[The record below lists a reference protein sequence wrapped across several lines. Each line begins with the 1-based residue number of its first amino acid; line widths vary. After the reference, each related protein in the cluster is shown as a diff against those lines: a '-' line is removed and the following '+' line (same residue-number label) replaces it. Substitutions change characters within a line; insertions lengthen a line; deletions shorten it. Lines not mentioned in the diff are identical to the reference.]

1 MNTGDIALLLKKAE
15 ELKALFVL
23 GQRVIPFLE
32 EIFMFVNEIQPLLDD
47 INQSI
52 EENIKKMPNVS
63 KQLSKVT
70 EATEMAT
77 TEIMDIVDGVV
88 YKTDIILKNVKE
100 MSCTS
105 DAGHSTPLSILKLIY
120 EAIQKDE
127 DFSELQPKLKEAIE
141 ELRKQSS
148 KDHSKLVDETEKLVQ
163 SIQTDSSAI
172 MMSLQVQDITSQ
184 QIAAVNHL
192 LVTIQTKLE
201 SILQK
206 FQETEISD
214 LVQTPGDYDERTNV
228 SKLHRK
234 IAFDPEA
241 MDSYTYKEHRQGD
254 VDKMM
259 SDHEESKEKDEDMQ
273 QQTTQDDIDALFS
286 GQSVEEET
294 EDKAEQ
300 PQAKEKEHEED
311 IEDDIDEE
319 AEEDISEETEN
330 DIDEEAENK
339 ETETGEETDESKEE
353 VSETEEE
360 NKDSNNIDETDDMEN
375 VSQDDIDALF
385 GK

>member
-120 EAIQKDE
+120 EAIQKDQ

-141 ELRKQSS
+141 ELKKQSS
-148 KDHSKLVDETEKLVQ
+148 KDHSKLVEDTEKLVQ

-241 MDSYTYKEHRQGD
+241 MDSYTFKEHRQGD

-259 SDHEESKEKDEDMQ
+259 SDHEEESKEKDDDMQ

-286 GQSVEEET
+286 GQSVEEEKDDD
-294 EDKAEQ
+294 DKQ
-300 PQAKEKEHEED
+300 EKEHDEAAEAMDNDIDEEED
-311 IEDDIDEE
+311 IPEDIDDDIDEE
-319 AEEDISEETEN
+319 IDVEAEEKDESEEE
-330 DIDEEAENK
+330 K
-339 ETETGEETDESKEE
+339 P
-353 VSETEEE
+353 ETEEE

>member
-1 MNTGDIALLLKKAE
+1 MNTSDIAVLLKKAE

-100 MSCTS
+100 MSGGTDVS
-105 DAGHSTPLSILKLIY
+105 KNTPLSILKLIY
-120 EAIQKDE
+120 DAIQNNE
-127 DFSELQPKLKEAIE
+127 DFSTLEPKLKDAIE
-141 ELRKQSS
+141 QIKKQSS
-148 KDHSKLVDETEKLVQ
+148 KDHNKLVDETEKLVQ

-192 LVTIQTKLE
+192 LITIQNKLE

-214 LVQTPGDYDERTNV
+214 IVSSHDGYDERTNV
-228 SKLHRK
+228 SKLHRN

-241 MDSYTYKEHRQGD
+241 VDSYSKKDFRQD
-254 VDKMM
+254 EVDQMM
-259 SDHEESKEKDEDMQ
+259 SDHENGKNEDDSDMSQ
-273 QQTTQDDIDALFS
+273 PTTQDDIDALFS
-286 GQSVEEET
+286 GQNG
-294 EDKAEQ
+294 D
-300 PQAKEKEHEED
+300 
-311 IEDDIDEE
+311 DDIDEP
-319 AEEDISEETEN
+319 AIDEDDANLSEN
-330 DIDEEAENK
+330 DEDDEEEEQKEESNK
-339 ETETGEETDESKEE
+339 EK
-353 VSETEEE
+353 
-360 NKDSNNIDETDDMEN
+360 NKIDETDDMESI
-375 VSQDDIDALF
+375 SQDDIDALF
-385 GK
+385 GQL

>member
-1 MNTGDIALLLKKAE
+1 MNTSDIGVLLKKAE

-100 MSCTS
+100 MSGCTDLS
-105 DAGHSTPLSILKLIY
+105 KNTPLSILKLIY
-120 EAIQKDE
+120 DAIQNNE
-127 DFSELQPKLKEAIE
+127 DFSSLEPKLKDAIDQI
-141 ELRKQSS
+141 RKQSS
-148 KDHSKLVDETEKLVQ
+148 KDHNKLVDETEKLVQ

-192 LVTIQTKLE
+192 LITIQNKLE

-214 LVQTPGDYDERTNV
+214 IVRSDGYDERTNV
-228 SKLHRK
+228 SKLHRN

-241 MDSYTYKEHRQGD
+241 VDSYTRKDFRQD
-254 VDKMM
+254 EVDQMM
-259 SDHEESKEKDEDMQ
+259 SDHQNSNEENDSDMSLP
-273 QQTTQDDIDALFS
+273 TTQDDIDALFS
-286 GQSVEEET
+286 DQNGDE
-294 EDKAEQ
+294 
-300 PQAKEKEHEED
+300 
-311 IEDDIDEE
+311 DIDEP
-319 AEEDISEETEN
+319 AQQEDDFKESE
-330 DIDEEAENK
+330 IDEFVEDKKQIAN
-339 ETETGEETDESKEE
+339 ESKHYRESE
-353 VSETEEE
+353 KNSPAFIVNIQLFVRYQQVSYR
-360 NKDSNNIDETDDMEN
+360 
-375 VSQDDIDALF
+375 V
-385 GK
+385 

>member
-1 MNTGDIALLLKKAE
+1 MNTSDIGVLLKKAE

-32 EIFMFVNEIQPLLDD
+32 EIFMFVNEIQPLLDE

-100 MSCTS
+100 MAGSS
-105 DAGHSTPLSILKLIY
+105 DVSKNTPLSILKLIY
-120 EAIQKDE
+120 ESIQKNE
-127 DFSELQPKLKEAIE
+127 DFSELEPKLKEAIE
-141 ELRKQSS
+141 NIKKQSS
-148 KDHSKLVDETEKLVQ
+148 KDHKKLVEDTEKLVQ
-163 SIQTDSSAI
+163 SIQSDSSAI

-192 LVTIQTKLE
+192 LNTIQTKLE
-201 SILQK
+201 TILQK

-214 LVQTPGDYDERTNV
+214 IVQVRDGYDERTNV
-228 SKLHRK
+228 SKMHRS

-241 MDSYTYKEHRQGD
+241 VESYSRKEFRQD
-254 VDKMM
+254 EVDKMM
-259 SDHEESKEKDEDMQ
+259 KDHENGDVDEEDEAEDMSQ
-273 QQTTQDDIDALFS
+273 PTTQDDIDALFS
-286 GQSVEEET
+286 NNKDHESGDVDEA
-294 EDKAEQ
+294 EDMSQ
-300 PQAKEKEHEED
+300 PTTQDDIDALFSNN
-311 IEDDIDEE
+311 IEDDDDLDEPS
-319 AEEDISEETEN
+319 EDT
-330 DIDEEAENK
+330 DIDDSEDDSDNEQNDSK
-339 ETETGEETDESKEE
+339 ETDIT
-353 VSETEEE
+353 
-360 NKDSNNIDETDDMEN
+360 DETDDMDS